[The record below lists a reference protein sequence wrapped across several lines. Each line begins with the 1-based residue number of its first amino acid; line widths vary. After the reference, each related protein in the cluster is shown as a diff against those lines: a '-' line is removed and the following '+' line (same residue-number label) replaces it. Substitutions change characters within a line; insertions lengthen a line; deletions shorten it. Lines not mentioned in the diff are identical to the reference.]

1 MHGACRR
8 TVECVPEATESSRAI
23 ASPREAAVDLLAQF
37 ISLNRRS
44 RSFSTAVAH
53 QSGLQPSQVNLL
65 FSLYRATECRVAALA
80 EQQLV
85 DPSVASRQIAGL
97 EKEGLLSRRPDP
109 EDGRAS
115 LVSLTDAGLARLK
128 QVRELHMGAM
138 AQAVAGWPVERI
150 HRLAHDL
157 EELIGSAEHA
167 YQTLSGPEPAGD
179 AGTSRTA
186 GTLSGDQPANELMK
200 ELS

>member
-1 MHGACRR
+1 
-8 TVECVPEATESSRAI
+8 VPQAPESPRPVG
-23 ASPREAAVDLLAQF
+23 SPREAADDLLAQLV
-37 ISLNRRS
+37 SLSRRS

-53 QSGLQPSQVNLL
+53 RCGLQPSQIHLL

-97 EKEGLLSRRPDP
+97 EREGLLGRRPDP

-115 LVSLTDAGLARLK
+115 LVSLTDAGLARLE

-138 AQAVAGWPVERI
+138 AQAVAGWPAERI
-150 HRLAHDL
+150 YRMAHDL
-157 EELIGSAEHA
+157 EELIGNAEHA
-167 YQTLSGPEPAGD
+167 YQALSGPEPVDDPGA
-179 AGTSRTA
+179 SRA
-186 GTLSGDQPANELMK
+186 AANLSGDQPANELKK